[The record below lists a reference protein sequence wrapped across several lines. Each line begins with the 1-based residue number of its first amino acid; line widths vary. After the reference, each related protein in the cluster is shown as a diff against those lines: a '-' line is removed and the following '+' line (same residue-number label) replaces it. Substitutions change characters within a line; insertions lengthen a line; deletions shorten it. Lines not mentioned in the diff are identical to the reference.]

1 MSSVQAWFNV
11 MSFGLKETWHRPGGS
26 WPQYLTKATLGT
38 PAAVVSCAVRMEN
51 GTEVEQLVGQ
61 RQALCPLLA
70 GPLPMA
76 SASDMHRPL
85 LPFFFFHP
93 LHLQLPSSAL
103 TGHQPKDRHILQAQA
118 YVFQCSSICVVLWGL
133 GCTSQP
139 LSFLSAT
146 PLQHCLSD

>member
-1 MSSVQAWFNV
+1 

-61 RQALCPLLA
+61 PQALCPLLA

-85 LPFFFFHP
+85 LPFFFSP
-93 LHLQLPSSAL
+93 TPSPATKFSSYRTPAEGQTHF
-103 TGHQPKDRHILQAQA
+103 TGT
-118 YVFQCSSICVVLWGL
+118 SICVPMQLNLCGAVGL
-133 GCTSQP
+133 RMHITAFNFP
-139 LSFLSAT
+139 ERDTTAALS
-146 PLQHCLSD
+146 